1 MTTITNDPLKL
12 GIFFLSMYFYNKMA
26 ELDINNGWKLLC
38 LDATFQTKQDII
50 TNEIVTMNYIESS
63 ERKMFVETTNIFI

>member
-1 MTTITNDPLKL
+1 
-12 GIFFLSMYFYNKMA
+12 MYFYNKMA

>member
-1 MTTITNDPLKL
+1 
-12 GIFFLSMYFYNKMA
+12 MYFYNKMA

-50 TNEIVTMNYIESS
+50 TNEIVTMNYIECQK
-63 ERKMFVETTNIFI
+63 EKCLLKQQIYLFTYT